1 MSNCLQFILF
11 IHIGMSKWDDIDI
24 LTQVLATS
32 QQEYLDSL
40 KKQRDEQKEDS
51 DGKYILYDKE
61 KPSTSQ

>member
-1 MSNCLQFILF
+1 
-11 IHIGMSKWDDIDI
+11 MSKWDDIDI

-40 KKQRDEQKEDS
+40 KKQHDEQKEDG
-51 DGKYILYDKE
+51 DNKYILYDNE